1 MEILGILLLYVI
13 YDLALVFVAVILA
26 QRKGRHVGF
35 RAIATL
41 FLNFVPLVMLLL
53 MPRQER

>member
-1 MEILGILLLYVI
+1 MEAMLLYVI

-35 RAIATL
+35 WAIATL
-41 FLNFVPLVMLLL
+41 FRSFMPVVILLL
-53 MPRQER
+53 MPRTER